1 MTDATVLPGPVQP
14 DERVHLLDVL
24 RGFAL
29 WGILWVNHQNVSGTT
44 WNLIDFFA
52 AGSFYTSFSFLFGLG
67 FAMQL
72 IRAEKTG
79 KPFALRYAWRA
90 LLLLGIGIV
99 HYVYVRT
106 NDILIIYALCGIPL
120 LLVRRLRPTAVLAIA
135 AAVFMIYTGPRVLEG
150 NRVDPEQIATRT
162 LDELGRRAASAS
174 SPPAWCQVPPG
185 ITERYRAEVCGKAAS
200 ARLILTNVW
209 TVRWWRGHAI
219 YVFMMLL
226 GLYAARTR
234 VLSEAARHTR
244 LLIAVTSVGL
254 VLGLTGN
261 AFDVFGEPLGE
272 AGIALPPALDR
283 WNLSYALGNA
293 GLALFYLSA
302 IALLFTHAPRA
313 RRLLSPLANVG
324 RMGLTNFVLQDFII
338 LTILGHRGLGLI
350 NGLEGWQS
358 LVAINLVFVAQIL
371 YSNLWFRYFR
381 MGPLESLWRSLTW
394 FRWQPIRARPMPIAA
409 V

>member
-14 DERVHLLDVL
+14 DERVQLLDVL

-29 WGILWVNHQNVSGTT
+29 WGILWVNHGNVSGTT
-44 WNLIDFFA
+44 SNLIEFFA
-52 AGSFYTSFSFLFGLG
+52 HGSFVTSFSFLFGLG

-72 IRAEKTG
+72 IGAEKTG

-90 LLLLGIGIV
+90 LLLLCIGIV
-99 HYVYVRT
+99 HYVYVAG
-106 NDILIIYALCGIPL
+106 NVILITYALCGIPL

-135 AAVFMIYTGPRVLEG
+135 AAVLLIFTGPRVLVG
-150 NRVDPEQIATRT
+150 DRVDPEQIATRT
-162 LDELGRRAASAS
+162 LDELGRTAASVS

-185 ITERYRAEVCGKAAS
+185 ITERYRAEVCEHAAF
-200 ARLILTNVW
+200 ARLYLTDAW
-209 TVRWWRGHAI
+209 TVRWWGNYSL

-234 VLSEAARHTR
+234 VLSDAARHTR
-244 LLIAVTSVGL
+244 LLIAVASAGL
-254 VLGLTGN
+254 LLGLTGN
-261 AFDVFGEPLGE
+261 AFDVFGESLDG
-272 AGIALPPALDR
+272 AGIAPPAALDG

-293 GLALFYLSA
+293 GLSLFYLAA

-313 RRLLSPLANVG
+313 QRLLSPLASVG

-358 LVAINLVFVAQIL
+358 LVAINLVFVGQIL

-394 FRWQPIRARPMPIAA
+394 FRWQPIRARPVPIAA